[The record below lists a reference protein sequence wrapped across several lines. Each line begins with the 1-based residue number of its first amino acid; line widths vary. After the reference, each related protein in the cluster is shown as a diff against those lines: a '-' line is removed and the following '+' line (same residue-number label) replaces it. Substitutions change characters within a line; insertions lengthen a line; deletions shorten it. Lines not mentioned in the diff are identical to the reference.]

1 MSLKKILANVSFPV
15 LSWFLLVKYCLISWM
30 VVVGI
35 KYYWK
40 SMSIITCLILSLWS
54 VGFSPK
60 FSQFLMLTLFM
71 TQPDVCRCY
80 SQIFQLFFFAYFII
94 LIFSG
99 FDGSNSVHS
108 YSTASLTIDIYAAV
122 FTGFLQ
128 PFRLLQIYASGF
140 FSLANCIVDML
151 S

>member
-1 MSLKKILANVSFPV
+1 MDGCRWDQILLKINVHYNMLDFEFMICWFFSKVFPIFNVDPIYDTARCVQV
-15 LSWFLLVKYCLISWM
+15 LFSNISA
-30 VVVGI
+30 
-35 KYYWK
+35 
-40 SMSIITCLILSLWS
+40 L
-54 VGFSPK
+54 
-60 FSQFLMLTLFM
+60 
-71 TQPDVCRCY
+71 
-80 SQIFQLFFFAYFII
+80 FFAYFII